1 MSVALFPSQAAAVL
15 LAALGLV
22 GWALTVAGLYGLVA
36 YTVARRVPEIGVRV
50 ALGATPSNV
59 MRLLLREGLAITVAG
74 LAAGLVLAALLT
86 PFLGVLLAGVPPHD
100 PASFALVAI
109 VLVATA
115 LIASYG
121 PARRGMRL
129 SPVDALRQD

>member
-1 MSVALFPSQAAAVL
+1 L

-22 GWALTVAGLYGLVA
+22 GWALTIAGLYGLVA
-36 YTVARRVPEIGVRV
+36 YTVTRRIPEIGVRV
-50 ALGATPSNV
+50 ALGASPSNV
-59 MRLLLREGLAITVAG
+59 MRLLMREGLAITAAG
-74 LAAGLVLAALLT
+74 LAVGLVLAALVT
-86 PFLGVLLAGVPPHD
+86 PLLGMLLAGVPPHD
-100 PASFALVAI
+100 PASFLLVAV
-109 VLVATA
+109 VLVVTA